1 MLLLALFWIA
11 NPRLRF
17 YNSAIDWLIRLMQGV
32 VDMLLLL
39 KKIER
44 IIVSALLIMMVITV
58 LLATVEV
65 GWLLLK
71 DVITE
76 PLFLLEVQELLDIFG
91 LFLLVLIGIELMETL
106 KVYLTERAIHVEV
119 VFTVALIAV
128 GRKVIILDVK
138 EMSSLTLLGIAAIII
153 AMSFGYFLLKYL
165 RHHEK
170 EDRTAESLNK
180 TTRE

>member
-1 MLLLALFWIA
+1 MLLF
-11 NPRLRF
+11 
-17 YNSAIDWLIRLMQGV
+17 
-32 VDMLLLL
+32 L

-44 IIVSALLIMMVITV
+44 VIVSALLVMMVITV
-58 LLATVEV
+58 ILATIEV
-65 GWLLLK
+65 GWLLVK
-71 DVITE
+71 DVLTE
-76 PLFLLEVQELLDIFG
+76 PMFLLEVGELLEIFG

-138 EMSSLTLLGIAAIII
+138 ELPGLTLLAIAAIIV

-170 EDRTAESLNK
+170 EDEAAGIIKKPASDF
-180 TTRE
+180 

>member
-1 MLLLALFWIA
+1 MLPF
-11 NPRLRF
+11 
-17 YNSAIDWLIRLMQGV
+17 
-32 VDMLLLL
+32 L

-44 IIVSALLIMMVITV
+44 FIVSALLVMMVITV
-58 LLATVEV
+58 FLATIEV
-65 GWLLLK
+65 GWILVK

-76 PLFLLEVQELLDIFG
+76 PLFLLEVHELLDIFG

-128 GRKVIILDVK
+128 GRKVITLDVK
-138 EMSSLTLLGIAAIII
+138 ELPGLTLVAIAAIIV

-170 EDRTAESLNK
+170 EDEAAGIIKK
-180 TTRE
+180 TKD

>member
-1 MLLLALFWIA
+1 MLLF
-11 NPRLRF
+11 
-17 YNSAIDWLIRLMQGV
+17 
-32 VDMLLLL
+32 L

-44 IIVSALLIMMVITV
+44 LIVSALLVMMVITV
-58 LLATVEV
+58 FLATIEV
-65 GWLLLK
+65 GWILAK

-76 PLFLLEVQELLDIFG
+76 PMFLLEVEELLDIFG

-138 EMSSLTLLGIAAIII
+138 ELPGTTLLAIAAIIV

-170 EDRTAESLNK
+170 KDQAAQRMKEKSE
-180 TTRE
+180 

>member
-1 MLLLALFWIA
+1 MLF
-11 NPRLRF
+11 F
-17 YNSAIDWLIRLMQGV
+17 
-32 VDMLLLL
+32 L

-44 IIVSALLIMMVITV
+44 VIVSALLIMMVITV
-58 LLATVEV
+58 FLATIEV
-65 GWLLLK
+65 GWLLVK
-71 DVITE
+71 DVISE
-76 PLFLLEVQELLDIFG
+76 PVFLLEVEELLDLFG
-91 LFLLVLIGIELMETL
+91 LFLLVLIGVELTETL

-138 EMSSLTLLGIAAIII
+138 TLPSLTLLGIAAIIV

-170 EDRTAESLNK
+170 EDEATRVLNK
-180 TTRE
+180 AKD

>member
-1 MLLLALFWIA
+1 
-11 NPRLRF
+11 
-17 YNSAIDWLIRLMQGV
+17 MQGV
-32 VDMLLLL
+32 FMLLLL

-44 IIVSALLIMMVITV
+44 LIVSALLVMMVITV
-58 LLATVEV
+58 ILATIEV
-65 GWLLLK
+65 GWMLLK
-71 DVITE
+71 DIMTA
-76 PLFLLEVQELLDIFG
+76 PLFLLEIQELLDLFG

-138 EMSSLTLLGIAAIII
+138 AMSSLTLLGIAAIIV

-170 EDRTAESLNK
+170 EDEAAGIIKKPAPDL
-180 TTRE
+180 

>member
-1 MLLLALFWIA
+1 MLPF
-11 NPRLRF
+11 
-17 YNSAIDWLIRLMQGV
+17 
-32 VDMLLLL
+32 L

-44 IIVSALLIMMVITV
+44 VIVSALLIMMVITV
-58 LLATVEV
+58 FLATIEV
-65 GWLLLK
+65 GWILVN

-76 PLFLLEVQELLDIFG
+76 PMFLLEVEELLDLFG

-138 EMSSLTLLGIAAIII
+138 ELPGTTLLAIAAIIV

-170 EDRTAESLNK
+170 EDQAAQRLKEKS
-180 TTRE
+180 E

>member
-1 MLLLALFWIA
+1 MLLF
-11 NPRLRF
+11 
-17 YNSAIDWLIRLMQGV
+17 
-32 VDMLLLL
+32 L

-44 IIVSALLIMMVITV
+44 VIVSALLVMMVITV
-58 LLATVEV
+58 ILATIEV
-65 GWLLLK
+65 GWLLVK
-71 DVITE
+71 DVLTK
-76 PLFLLEVQELLDIFG
+76 PMFLLEVDELLEIFG

-138 EMSSLTLLGIAAIII
+138 ELPGLTLFAMAAIIV

-170 EDRTAESLNK
+170 EDHREEALKK
-180 TTRE
+180 TE

>member
-1 MLLLALFWIA
+1 MLLF
-11 NPRLRF
+11 
-17 YNSAIDWLIRLMQGV
+17 
-32 VDMLLLL
+32 L

-44 IIVSALLIMMVITV
+44 VIVSALLVMMVITV
-58 LLATVEV
+58 FLATIEV
-65 GWLLLK
+65 GWILVN

-76 PLFLLEVQELLDIFG
+76 PMFLLEVEELLDLFG

-138 EMSSLTLLGIAAIII
+138 ELPGTTLLAIAAIIV

-170 EDRTAESLNK
+170 EDQAAGIIKKRATDL
-180 TTRE
+180 

>member
-1 MLLLALFWIA
+1 LFI
-11 NPRLRF
+11 N
-17 YNSAIDWLIRLMQGV
+17 LMQGV
-32 VDMLLLL
+32 FMLLFL

-44 IIVSALLIMMVITV
+44 VIVSALLVMMIITV
-58 LLATVEV
+58 ILATIEV
-65 GWLLLK
+65 GWILVK
-71 DVITE
+71 DLITE
-76 PLFLLEVQELLDIFG
+76 PMFLLEVEELLDIFG

-128 GRKVIILDVK
+128 GRKVITLDVK
-138 EMSSLTLLGIAAIII
+138 ELPGLTLLAIAAIIV

-170 EDRTAESLNK
+170 EDEAAGIIKKSASDF
-180 TTRE
+180 

>member
-1 MLLLALFWIA
+1 MLLF
-11 NPRLRF
+11 
-17 YNSAIDWLIRLMQGV
+17 
-32 VDMLLLL
+32 L

-44 IIVSALLIMMVITV
+44 VIVSALLVMMIITV
-58 LLATVEV
+58 ILATIEV
-65 GWLLLK
+65 GWILVK
-71 DVITE
+71 DLITE
-76 PLFLLEVQELLDIFG
+76 PMFLLEVEELLDIFG

-128 GRKVIILDVK
+128 GRKVITLDVK
-138 EMSSLTLLGIAAIII
+138 ELPGLTLLAIAAIIV

-170 EDRTAESLNK
+170 EDEAAGIIKKSASDF
-180 TTRE
+180 

>member
-1 MLLLALFWIA
+1 ML
-11 NPRLRF
+11 
-17 YNSAIDWLIRLMQGV
+17 Y
-32 VDMLLLL
+32 LL

-58 LLATVEV
+58 LLATIEV
-65 GWLLLK
+65 GWILFK
-71 DVITE
+71 DMITE
-76 PLFLLEVQELLDIFG
+76 PMFLLEVEELLDIFG

-138 EMSSLTLLGIAAIII
+138 EMPGVTLFAIAAIII

-170 EDRTAESLNK
+170 EDEAAGIIKKAQADR
-180 TTRE
+180 

>member
-1 MLLLALFWIA
+1 LFI
-11 NPRLRF
+11 N
-17 YNSAIDWLIRLMQGV
+17 LMQGV
-32 VDMLLLL
+32 LMLLLL

-44 IIVSALLIMMVITV
+44 LVVSALLIMMVITV
-58 LLATVEV
+58 FLATIEV

-71 DVITE
+71 DIMTE
-76 PLFLLEVQELLDIFG
+76 PMFLLEVQELLDLFG

-138 EMSSLTLLGIAAIII
+138 EMSSLTLLGIAAIIV
-153 AMSFGYFLLKYL
+153 AMSFGYFILKYVR
-165 RHHEK
+165 RHE
-170 EDRTAESLNK
+170 EDRTTESLKK
-180 TTRE
+180 TGE

>member
-1 MLLLALFWIA
+1 MHLIEGVFML
-11 NPRLRF
+11 
-17 YNSAIDWLIRLMQGV
+17 Y
-32 VDMLLLL
+32 LL

-58 LLATVEV
+58 LLATIEV
-65 GWLLLK
+65 GWILFK
-71 DVITE
+71 DMITE
-76 PLFLLEVQELLDIFG
+76 PMFLLEVEELLDIFG

-138 EMSSLTLLGIAAIII
+138 EMPGVTLFAIAAIII

-170 EDRTAESLNK
+170 EDEAAGIIKKAQADR
-180 TTRE
+180 

>member
-1 MLLLALFWIA
+1 ML
-11 NPRLRF
+11 
-17 YNSAIDWLIRLMQGV
+17 D
-32 VDMLLLL
+32 LL

-44 IIVSALLIMMVITV
+44 VIVSALLIMMVITV
-58 LLATVEV
+58 FLATIEV
-65 GWLLLK
+65 GWILVK
-71 DVITE
+71 DVVTE
-76 PLFLLEVQELLDIFG
+76 PMFLLEIEELLDLFG

-119 VFTVALIAV
+119 VFTVALIAI

-138 EMSSLTLLGIAAIII
+138 ELPGTTLLAIAAIIL

-170 EDRTAESLNK
+170 EDEAAGIIKKPARDL
-180 TTRE
+180 

>member
-1 MLLLALFWIA
+1 
-11 NPRLRF
+11 
-17 YNSAIDWLIRLMQGV
+17 MQGV
-32 VDMLLLL
+32 FMLLLL

-44 IIVSALLIMMVITV
+44 LIVSALLVMMVITV
-58 LLATVEV
+58 ILATIEV

-71 DVITE
+71 DIMSE
-76 PLFLLEVQELLDIFG
+76 PLFLLEIQELLDLFG

-119 VFTVALIAV
+119 VFTVALIAI

-138 EMSSLTLLGIAAIII
+138 ELPGTTLLAIAAIIL

-170 EDRTAESLNK
+170 EDEAAGIIKKPARDL
-180 TTRE
+180 

>member
-1 MLLLALFWIA
+1 MLLF
-11 NPRLRF
+11 
-17 YNSAIDWLIRLMQGV
+17 
-32 VDMLLLL
+32 L

-44 IIVSALLIMMVITV
+44 VIVSALLVMMVITV
-58 LLATVEV
+58 FLATIEV
-65 GWLLLK
+65 GWILVR
-71 DVITE
+71 DVTTE
-76 PLFLLEVQELLDIFG
+76 PMFLLEIEELLDIFG

-106 KVYLTERAIHVEV
+106 KVYLTERTVHVEV

-138 EMSSLTLLGIAAIII
+138 ELPGLTLLAIAAIIV

-170 EDRTAESLNK
+170 EDEAAGIIKKPAPDL
-180 TTRE
+180 